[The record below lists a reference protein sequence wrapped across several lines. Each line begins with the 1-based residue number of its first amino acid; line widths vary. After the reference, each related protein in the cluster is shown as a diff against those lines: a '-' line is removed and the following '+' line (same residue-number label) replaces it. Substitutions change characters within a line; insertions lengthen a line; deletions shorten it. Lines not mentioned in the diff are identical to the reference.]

1 MTEFS
6 LDGVEH
12 RVSSS
17 LVPIG
22 SKLPNFIEVPT
33 SKLLDIFIDLYQKQD
48 ISRSKL
54 RTKLNQ
60 WLYRRTKPNFYV
72 ELHEYLHLAYIGQ
85 PNGAGSQ
92 HLWRLFFHDRIK
104 QKIETITKSSAL
116 VVGGQ
121 QPAQNQSTNA
131 NADVN
136 PPMEWGGM
144 YFRSGVEIKIA
155 EELDKRGVLFFA
167 NARGRISGNGSP
179 ISDMTMTGRL
189 EVDFLVFHKG
199 KCISLEVDGKH
210 HQQQGN
216 TERDYVR
223 DRVLLRESIAT
234 ARFTASD
241 CHKDAESVV
250 TEFLNLF

>member
-6 LDGVEH
+6 PEGVEH

-22 SKLPNFIEVPT
+22 DKLPNFIEVST
-33 SKLLDIFIDLYQKQD
+33 NKLLDTFVDLYQKQD
-48 ISRSKL
+48 IPRSKL
-54 RTKLNQ
+54 RQKINQ
-60 WLYRRTKPNFYV
+60 WSYRRTQPSFYV

-85 PNGAGSQ
+85 PNGSGSQ
-92 HLWRLFFHDRIK
+92 HLWRLFFDDRIK

-116 VVGGQ
+116 VVGVQ
-121 QPAQNQSTNA
+121 QTSQNQTAS
-131 NADVN
+131 ADVN

-155 EELDKRGVLFFA
+155 EQLDKRGVLFFA
-167 NARGRISGNGSP
+167 NTRGRISSNGSP
-179 ISDMTMTGRL
+179 VSDMTMTGRL

-223 DRVLLRESIAT
+223 DRVLLREGIAT
-234 ARFTASD
+234 ARFTAGD
-241 CHKDAESVV
+241 CRRDAESVV

>member
-1 MTEFS
+1 M
-6 LDGVEH
+6 
-12 RVSSS
+12 
-17 LVPIG
+17 
-22 SKLPNFIEVPT
+22 
-33 SKLLDIFIDLYQKQD
+33 
-48 ISRSKL
+48 
-54 RTKLNQ
+54 
-60 WLYRRTKPNFYV
+60 
-72 ELHEYLHLAYIGQ
+72 
-85 PNGAGSQ
+85 
-92 HLWRLFFHDRIK
+92 
-104 QKIETITKSSAL
+104 
-116 VVGGQ
+116 GGQ

>member
-6 LDGVEH
+6 LEGIEH
-12 RVSSS
+12 KVSSS

-22 SKLPNFIEVPT
+22 DKLPNFIEIPT
-33 SKLLDIFIDLYQKQD
+33 NKLLDIFVDLYQKQD
-48 ISRSKL
+48 IPRSKL
-54 RTKLNQ
+54 RQKVNQ

-72 ELHEYLHLAYIGQ
+72 EIHEYLHLAYIGQ
-85 PNGAGSQ
+85 PNGSGSQ
-92 HLWRLFFHDRIK
+92 HLWRLFFDDRIK
-104 QKIETITKSSAL
+104 EKIETITKSSAL
-116 VVGGQ
+116 VVGEQ
-121 QPAQNQSTNA
+121 QPTQNQTD

-136 PPMEWGGM
+136 ARMEWGGM
-144 YFRSGVEIKIA
+144 YFRSDVEIKIA
-155 EELDKRGVLFFA
+155 EQLDKRGVLFFA

-179 ISDMTMTGRL
+179 VSDATMTGRL
-189 EVDFLVFHKG
+189 EVDFLVFYQG

-223 DRVLLRESIAT
+223 DRVLLRENIAT

-241 CHKDAESVV
+241 CRKDAESVI